1 MTVKNKKLNI
11 FSGAVLI
18 FSFLVF
24 PISGNAQFFTVENIT
39 MTATGGGTNASIS
52 NDARYVV
59 FESESADFVAGDTNG
74 LTDIFLYDRNL
85 DTYER
90 VSVDSLGVES
100 NDESFEAIISGDG
113 EFVVYESNATNL
125 VAGDTNA
132 SKDIFVYTIDTGAT
146 ERVSV
151 DENGV
156 EGDGNSSNPFPSLNG
171 RYIVFRSSAT
181 NLVAGDVNGNG
192 DIFVYD
198 RNLDTVE
205 SITFGADDD
214 SGIPVISADGRY
226 VTFTS
231 DATNLVAGDTNLEMD
246 AFVYDRNTDTMERV
260 SVDADGIEGD
270 TGASRDSTSISSD
283 GRYVAFISAST
294 NLVSG
299 DTNGNGDVFVY
310 DRNLDTIERVSVAT
324 DGTEADGVSENAI
337 ISPNGRFVFFVSG
350 SSNLISGGELNDFKN
365 IFVRD
370 LSIDLT
376 TRVSIG
382 ENGEQG
388 NGESLQQTPQ
398 AFGLDGKTLV
408 FQTNATNFTDNDVNG
423 FTDIMVAVL
432 SDNDGV
438 TPTVEDAAPNSGD
451 VDESGVP
458 DSIEHNISSALNSVT
473 GEYTTLVSTG
483 ECFDNEDVTLIS
495 ESSLSAQDPSYDYPA
510 GIIDF
515 DVNCRTGLG
524 DDTTVTAYFFG
535 VEENDLTLRKIN
547 HTTGVSQAISS
558 YTATPVT
565 IDGESA
571 LKIEYSITDGGILDE
586 DGTVNGI
593 IIDPVGLAQVDS
605 TPAQSGGSSTGSRP
619 KKIAMN
625 QTENSTVCTIFT
637 TSMKQGSKYGEVSKL
652 QEKLN
657 TLGFNSGIADGLFG
671 PKTNLAVKAFQT
683 VKKLASDGIVG
694 PMTRGVLNDCK

>member
-1 MTVKNKKLNI
+1 MKKMNYTSSVLLAVI
-11 FSGAVLI
+11 IYFSP
-18 FSFLVF
+18 LV
-24 PISGNAQFFTVENIT
+24 SVAQFSTIENIT
-39 MTATGGGTNASIS
+39 MIAAGGGTNASIS
-52 NDARYVV
+52 NDGRYVV
-59 FESESADFVAGDTNG
+59 FESESSDFVVGDTNG
-74 LTDIFLYDRNL
+74 VTDIFLYDRTL
-85 DTYER
+85 DSYER
-90 VSVDSLGVES
+90 VSVDSVGAES
-100 NDESFEAIISGDG
+100 DDESFEAIISGDG

-132 SKDIFVYTIDTGAT
+132 STDIFVYTIDTGAT

-205 SITFGADDD
+205 SITFGADDG
-214 SGIPVISADGRY
+214 SGVPVISSDGRY

-231 DATNLVAGDTNLEMD
+231 DATNLVVGDTNLEMD
-246 AFVYDRNTDTMERV
+246 AFVYDRNSNTTERV
-260 SVDADGIEGD
+260 SVDENGVEGD
-270 TGASRDSTSISSD
+270 TGAERDSTSISSD

-294 NLVSG
+294 NLVAG
-299 DTNGNGDVFVY
+299 DTNANSDVFVY

-350 SSNLISGGELNDFKN
+350 SSTLISGGELNDFKN

-388 NGESLQQTPQ
+388 NGNSVQPTPQ
-398 AFGLDGKTLV
+398 AFSLDGKTLV
-408 FQTNATNFTDNDVNG
+408 FQTSATNFTDDDINTSTDV
-423 FTDIMVAVL
+423 MVAVL

-438 TPTVEDAAPNSGD
+438 TPSVEDGAPNGGD

-473 GEYTTLVSTG
+473 GEYTTLVSNG
-483 ECFDNEDVTLIS
+483 ECFDNEGVSIIT
-495 ESSLSAQDPSYDYPA
+495 ESSLSTQDSDYDYPA

-524 DDTTVTAYFFG
+524 DSTTITAYFFG
-535 VEENDLTLRKIN
+535 VEEDVLTLRKIN

-571 LKIEYSITDGGILDE
+571 LKIEYSVTDGGVLDE

-593 IIDPVGLAQVDS
+593 IIDPVGLAQSDS
-605 TPAQSGGSSTGSRP
+605 TSSSGGSTSGSRP

-625 QTENSTVCTIFT
+625 SSDIPKTCTIFT

-657 TLGFNSGIADGLFG
+657 TLGFAPGIADGLFG

-683 VKKLASDGIVG
+683 AKKLASDGIVG
-694 PMTRGVLNDCK
+694 PITRGMLNYCK